1 MSYWKMVCLG
11 CALFVVLAISS
22 SAQTFTTLA
31 QFGLQ
36 YIGFSSFIQGRDGNL
51 YGTAGAYSG
60 GSLLKITPTG
70 TITVLHN
77 FCSQGCRDGSGP
89 GASLVLGTDGNFY
102 GLAGGG
108 ITTSPCAYYGCGI
121 VYRITPAGVY
131 TVLHYFNGSDGNV
144 PSGLVEGTDKN
155 FYGTATFGGS
165 GSCSIGCGTIFK
177 MTAGGVV
184 TPMHSFNESDGF
196 LPTGVV
202 QGADGDLYGTT
213 RWGGQYALNIACE
226 EFGAYGCGTVFKI
239 TTGGAFTL
247 LHSFDVRADGAEPYV
262 PVVQANDGTF
272 YGTTFVGR
280 GWYSNGTVFSIT
292 STGAFTTVYNFMGIA
307 TYQTVGLF
315 PASDGN
321 LYGTTP
327 ESGSCGDGEGLIYS
341 VNQSGVFTSV
351 YEGGCEFGSYAGGV
365 FQATNGEFYGVYSFE
380 GQNGVGELYSLDT
393 GLAPFVA
400 FVLPVGRPRQ
410 TAQILGQGLTGTT
423 SVTFNGVAAAKFSVV
438 SDTYMTAVV
447 PVGATTGAV
456 VVATPAGNLTSN
468 VSFRISQ

>member
-1 MSYWKMVCLG
+1 MSYWKKAYLV
-11 CALFVVLAISS
+11 CALFAAMAISS

-36 YIGFSSFIQGRDGNL
+36 YGGFSSFIQGRDGNL
-51 YGTAGAYSG
+51 YGTAIASSG

-70 TITVLHN
+70 IITVLHN
-77 FCSQGCRDGSGP
+77 FCSQGCRDGSEP
-89 GASLVLGTDGNFY
+89 GGSLILGTDGNFY

-144 PSGLVEGTDKN
+144 PSGLVEGSDKN
-155 FYGTATFGGS
+155 FYGTTAFGG
-165 GSCSIGCGTIFK
+165 GSCLQGCGTIFK
-177 MTAGGVV
+177 MTAAGVV
-184 TPMHSFNESDGF
+184 TRLHSFNESDGF
-196 LPTGVV
+196 LPTGLV
-202 QGADGDLYGTT
+202 QGTDGSLYGTT
-213 RWGGQYALNIACE
+213 HEGGKYALNIACE
-226 EFGAYGCGTVFKI
+226 EFGTAGCGTVFKI

-262 PVVQANDGTF
+262 PVVQASDGTF
-272 YGTTFVGR
+272 YGTTFVGK

-292 STGAFTTVYNFMGIA
+292 PTGVFTTVYNFMGIA